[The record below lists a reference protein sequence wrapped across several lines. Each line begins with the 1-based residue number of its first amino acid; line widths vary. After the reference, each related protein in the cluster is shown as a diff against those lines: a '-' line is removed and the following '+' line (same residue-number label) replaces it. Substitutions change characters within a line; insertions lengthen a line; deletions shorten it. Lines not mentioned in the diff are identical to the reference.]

1 MKKAVLIVNPSSGGE
16 KAKEFET
23 LAEEKLKQLFD
34 EVVVKQTEKGGD
46 AEQSGGAACLHQIC
60 RHRLGDLRHRIPVQ
74 DHGGEI
80 IAHYGDG
87 NTRHRGDDAAAAQQ
101 GFGAADP
108 HAIEAA

>member
-46 AEQSGGAACLHQIC
+46 AEQFAREEICGKSLRQCFRNGG
-60 RHRLGDLRHRIPVQ
+60 RWNR
-74 DHGGEI
+74 
-80 IAHYGDG
+80 
-87 NTRHRGDDAAAAQQ
+87 
-101 GFGAADP
+101 
-108 HAIEAA
+108 

>member
-46 AEQSGGAACLHQIC
+46 AEQFVESWLFPNLSQGILLLAL
-60 RHRLGDLRHRIPVQ
+60 LSEVVQ
-74 DHGGEI
+74 K
-80 IAHYGDG
+80 
-87 NTRHRGDDAAAAQQ
+87 
-101 GFGAADP
+101 
-108 HAIEAA
+108 

>member
-46 AEQSGGAACLHQIC
+46 AEQFAREAAESHFDSVFVM
-60 RHRLGDLRHRIPVQ
+60 G
-74 DHGGEI
+74 
-80 IAHYGDG
+80 GDG
-87 NTRHRGDDAAAAQQ
+87 TVNEGISGLAEQAYRLPPKIWLFSFRNGERFSASLEFTDG
-101 GFGAADP
+101 P
-108 HAIEAA
+108 